1 LIGIKLQLI
10 ITWQQIGGKDDIY
23 QQEQSENYMINY
35 GLLLRAL
42 KYYAILTRQY
52 KIMRFI
58 LDIANKTDSKAE
70 MKKIIDFLSNEI
82 ATIHCIDQTNE
93 NQFYDEQEKNILTEK
108 QIRNYNNQMKNN
120 NEPDIQWLTNQ
131 RIKFDFKTMLVMI
144 LSPLS
149 CVLVWI
155 FLLFLTS
162 K

>member
-1 LIGIKLQLI
+1 
-10 ITWQQIGGKDDIY
+10 
-23 QQEQSENYMINY
+23 M
-35 GLLLRAL
+35 RAL